1 VLGCSAAAV
10 TPPLPACPRCGTD
23 TSDAIHH
30 AASRSHPPRN
40 YPKTTGP
47 RRHATA
53 NEPARGRE
61 TTATTPLRPGLPPI
75 RNTS

>member
-1 VLGCSAAAV
+1 MLGCSAAAV

-30 AASRSHPPRN
+30 AASWSHPPRN

-47 RRHATA
+47 RRHDAAMTRA
-53 NEPARGRE
+53 VGDDGNH
-61 TTATTPLRPGLPPI
+61 TPPPRAAPTRHGL
-75 RNTS
+75 

>member
-1 VLGCSAAAV
+1 MLGCSAAAV

-30 AASRSHPPRN
+30 AAPRSHPPRN

-47 RRHATA
+47 RRHAAA
-53 NEPARGRE
+53 NDARAVGDDGNH
-61 TTATTPLRPGLPPI
+61 TPPPRAAPTRHGL
-75 RNTS
+75 